1 MITKARQ
8 TNLRAY
14 NFLIRTSYI
23 VSVAKRANTGYNQFG
38 ITLLELQGAKFRK
51 EPAMSDQF
59 LGKVTSDLDPFKK
72 ILSYIPGFKGYM
84 ERQSRR
90 DADKLLRETVAD
102 RFEQQ
107 WGRISALQREFISS
121 GDIAY
126 VDDLEAAAIKL
137 RTFADRVRRATRGYS
152 GLFDAVKIN
161 EEELGK
167 LYEYDATMLG
177 LADEVGR
184 AVDNVEASVGSEGLP
199 AALRNLKTVTQQCID
214 VFDRREEAILGSG
227 QPQA

>member
-1 MITKARQ
+1 
-8 TNLRAY
+8 
-14 NFLIRTSYI
+14 
-23 VSVAKRANTGYNQFG
+23 
-38 ITLLELQGAKFRK
+38 
-51 EPAMSDQF
+51 MSDQF
-59 LGKVTSDLDPFKK
+59 LGKVASDLDPFKK

-121 GDIAY
+121 GDIGY

-137 RTFADRVRRATRGYS
+137 RTFADRVRRASRGYS

-161 EEELGK
+161 EEELGR
-167 LYEYDATMLG
+167 LYEYDAQMLG
-177 LADEVGR
+177 LAEEVGR
-184 AVDNVEASVGSEGLP
+184 AVDNVEASMGSDGLP

-227 QPQA
+227 QPAA